1 MGWAMSIAVM
11 FTKRLTLTR
20 ALSAESPHIERTGLN
35 SMSFIETGLQAVKL
49 LYKDGGQSNGTR
61 S

>member
-1 MGWAMSIAVM
+1 MSIAVM
-11 FTKRLTLTR
+11 FTKRLTLIR
-20 ALSAESPHIERTGLN
+20 ALSAESLHIQRTGLN
-35 SMSFIETGLQAVKL
+35 NMSFIETGSQAVKL